1 MNANEDT
8 KRFEDDA
15 SLAFLTESENRFRLL
30 SDSVP
35 IGIFQTDAQGQII
48 YTNPCL
54 QAISGLTP
62 EVSLSDVWID
72 LLHPEDKTRVMEA
85 FQQFLQGVA
94 PFYIEFRLMRAP
106 DDLRWVLG
114 QAAPLRHQ
122 TGEILGHVGTITD
135 ITLHKE
141 AEQTLKH
148 LNLQLENRVADRTS
162 QLRQANFK
170 LRLENTIRRYH
181 TTERQRVEIALNE
194 AKDQLKAVL
203 DAVPG
208 CVAWVSS
215 DLKYL
220 GVNHHMARLM
230 QTPSEFFV
238 GKPIGFS
245 GQQTLELTT
254 FMQNFFAASV
264 DLNSHAV
271 DELAVQ
277 LHGATRHYLVV
288 GQKYL
293 QGNAAVFVGIDITER
308 KNAETEIRHSLM
320 KAQEINELKSR
331 FIAVVS
337 HEFRTPLTTILTAGE
352 LLEHYSQQWPV
363 EKTQSYLRQIQNS
376 VNRMT
381 ELLEDVL
388 VINAEEAGKL
398 KINPV
403 SLDIVFFCQSL
414 LEELRL
420 GSGRNHPLLFHSPL
434 TYQLVT
440 LDEKLLRLILSNLI
454 SNALK
459 YSPPGNPVEIHLSAH
474 QGHIQLTVQDR
485 GIGIP
490 PEDLQ
495 YLFDLFHRAHNVGTT
510 PGTGLG
516 LAIVKKAVDL
526 HGGTVEVQSEVG
538 MGTQFTV
545 TLPFQPLTEEYR
557 W

>member
-1 MNANEDT
+1 
-8 KRFEDDA
+8 
-15 SLAFLTESENRFRLL
+15 
-30 SDSVP
+30 
-35 IGIFQTDAQGQII
+35 
-48 YTNPCL
+48 
-54 QAISGLTP
+54 
-62 EVSLSDVWID
+62 
-72 LLHPEDKTRVMEA
+72 
-85 FQQFLQGVA
+85 
-94 PFYIEFRLMRAP
+94 
-106 DDLRWVLG
+106 
-114 QAAPLRHQ
+114 
-122 TGEILGHVGTITD
+122 
-135 ITLHKE
+135 
-141 AEQTLKH
+141 
-148 LNLQLENRVADRTS
+148 
-162 QLRQANFK
+162 
-170 LRLENTIRRYH
+170 
-181 TTERQRVEIALNE
+181 
-194 AKDQLKAVL
+194 
-203 DAVPG
+203 
-208 CVAWVSS
+208 
-215 DLKYL
+215 
-220 GVNHHMARLM
+220 
-230 QTPSEFFV
+230 
-238 GKPIGFS
+238 
-245 GQQTLELTT
+245 
-254 FMQNFFAASV
+254 
-264 DLNSHAV
+264 
-271 DELAVQ
+271 VQ

-288 GQKYL
+288 GQKYH

-308 KNAETEIRHSLM
+308 KNAEMEIRHSLM

-352 LLEHYSQQWPV
+352 LLEHYSQQWPI

-434 TYQLVT
+434 THQLVT

-459 YSPPGNPVEIHLSAH
+459 YSAPGNPVEIHLSAY
-474 QGHIQLTVQDR
+474 QGHIQLVVQDR

-538 MGTQFTV
+538 RGTQFTV